1 MNKIQGFNC
10 HLEYE
15 TQIRLE
21 TREKINCYFSWLPVG
36 NPNGTEEE
44 KFAYFLSDKLPSQEF
59 YNDFSALDQAIYWQE
74 AKQWSILVALSFLNA
89 KISSPSQE
97 EARLQNYLDEI
108 HLSAKYYQNHWDF
121 LKRRW
126 KKISPHFKIDGDQ
139 ASTKLEL
146 MKRIATFEVN
156 GQFATCFKEQH
167 QDNLKETKILATLSR
182 KESPLST
189 SEKKR
194 LKDLSQKYVV
204 PNPWLGQLFRAYQ
217 SLAQK
222 GDAIALTHLEIHSA
236 IQKGMSKLLQDE
248 ATQGWASSFTWVNG
262 RKFPGLVCRSASGE
276 IRNSRRNNSLQ

>member
-15 TQIRLE
+15 TQIRLP

-44 KFAYFLSDKLPSQEF
+44 KFAYFLSDKLPGQEF
-59 YNDFSALDQAIYWQE
+59 HNDFSALDQAIYWQE
-74 AKQWSILVALSFLNA
+74 AKQCSILVALSFLNA

-97 EARLQNYLDEI
+97 EAGLQNYLDNI

-126 KKISPHFKIDGDQ
+126 KEISPHFKIDGDQ

-146 MKRIATFEVN
+146 MKRIATLEVN
-156 GQFATCFKEQH
+156 GQFAICLKKQH
-167 QDNLKETKILATLSR
+167 QDNLKETKNLATLSR

-204 PNPWLGQLFRAYQ
+204 SNPWLGQLLRAYQ

-222 GDAIALTHLEIHSA
+222 GDAIALTHLEINRA
-236 IQKGMSKLLQDE
+236 IEKGMSKLLQDE

-262 RKFPGLVCRSASGE
+262 RKFTGLVCQSASGE